1 MKLPGE
7 DEPVGTGLPVVYMV
21 VGVSTF
27 VLVLLFAVLKS
38 NDGKNRGSDYLK
50 EMQQKEEMAA
60 AESEAQLPDE
70 PEKKLRAEDL
80 DFWDMYPVEEETKP
94 EADAADAAE
103 SVATKNP

>member
-38 NDGKNRGSDYLK
+38 NDGKKSGGD
-50 EMQQKEEMAA
+50 
-60 AESEAQLPDE
+60 
-70 PEKKLRAEDL
+70 
-80 DFWDMYPVEEETKP
+80 
-94 EADAADAAE
+94 
-103 SVATKNP
+103 